1 MDNSM
6 KKLLFKLIEWTFDT
20 TIGFT
25 VFVLGYFAIMWIGY
39 TIYWTN
45 IYSK

>member
-1 MDNSM
+1 M

-25 VFVLGYFAIMWIGY
+25 VLVLGYFAIMWIGY
-39 TIYWTN
+39 TIYWIN